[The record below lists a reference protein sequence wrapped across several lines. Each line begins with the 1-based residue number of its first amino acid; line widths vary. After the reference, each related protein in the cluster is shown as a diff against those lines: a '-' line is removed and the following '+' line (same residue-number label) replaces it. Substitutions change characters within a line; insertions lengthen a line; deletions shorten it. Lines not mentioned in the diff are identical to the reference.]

1 MFLKAISSLT
11 GPFNPIFRGPN
22 QGVKFDWEVELV
34 VLAALTL
41 RQRLLEPRQRAARH
55 RCLVRR

>member
-1 MFLKAISSLT
+1 VFLKAISSLT

-22 QGVKFDWEVELV
+22 QGVKLDWEVELV

-41 RQRLLEPRQRAARH
+41 RQGLLEPRQRAHGTGA
-55 RCLVRR
+55 

>member
-41 RQRLLEPRQRAARH
+41 RQRLWSLANARTAP
-55 RCLVRR
+55 VPSARR

>member
-11 GPFNPIFRGPN
+11 GPFNPIFCGPN

-41 RQRLLEPRQRAARH
+41 RQRLLEPRQRAHGTGA
-55 RCLVRR
+55 